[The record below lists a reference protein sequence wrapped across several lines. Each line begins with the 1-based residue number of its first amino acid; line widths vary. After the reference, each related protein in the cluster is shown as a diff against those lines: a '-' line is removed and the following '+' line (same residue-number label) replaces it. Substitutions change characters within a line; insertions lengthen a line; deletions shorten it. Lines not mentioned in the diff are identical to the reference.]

1 MTTKEVVMYPK
12 PTDLRSRMQELLVEL
27 LGVDPA
33 EVRPSTRLKEDLE
46 ADELD
51 LIELIMAIEDEFELE
66 IPDEDVVGSSART
79 KGGKWRLAV
88 SSSGDLFAGD
98 WKLRTVG
105 DVEEYVRR
113 RLQEA

>member
-1 MTTKEVVMYPK
+1 MYSGPN
-12 PTDLRSRMQELLVEL
+12 DLRSRIQELLVEL
-27 LGVDPA
+27 LAVDPA
-33 EVRPSTRLKEDLE
+33 EVRPDTRLKEDLE

-51 LIELIMAIEDEFELE
+51 LIEFVMEIEDVFGLE
-66 IPDEDVVGSSART
+66 IPDEDLVGSSART

-113 RLQEA
+113 QLQGT